1 MIFHNNL
8 NIYLSFIFIVTRD
21 ALRSL
26 GMGAFMMYIY
36 GFCGFSVLFIY
47 GAMIFKDTGSN
58 FDPNISTIIMGAVQ
72 LFGTLSAFFLIDKF
86 GRKILYIMSTFG
98 ATIGFL
104 MVGLYTY
111 MNDNDYQLDGFSWI
125 PVVTVSLALF
135 SICIGIV
142 PVTIIVITEILPG
155 KVFRI

>member
-1 MIFHNNL
+1 ML
-8 NIYLSFIFIVTRD
+8 YLIVTSD
-21 ALRSL
+21 ALRAF

-47 GAMIFKDTGSN
+47 GAMIFQDTGSD

-72 LFGTLSAFFLIDKF
+72 LLGTLSAFFLIDKF
-86 GRKILYIMSTFG
+86 GRKILYILSTLG

-104 MVGLYTY
+104 FVGLYTY
-111 MNDNDYQLDGFSWI
+111 LSDNDYYTLDGISWI

-155 KVFRI
+155 KVRNFWTKNLRW

>member
-1 MIFHNNL
+1 ML
-8 NIYLSFIFIVTRD
+8 YLIVTSD
-21 ALRSL
+21 ALRAF

-47 GAMIFKDTGSN
+47 GAMIFKDTGSD

-86 GRKILYIMSTFG
+86 GRKILYILSTLG

-104 MVGLYTY
+104 FVGLYTY
-111 MNDNDYQLDGFSWI
+111 LSDNDYYTLDGLSWI

-155 KVFRI
+155 KVRNFWTKNLRW